1 VEQTPSA
8 RTKEKKKVMTRLCL
22 ITASALSLSLAVPA
36 MAQEPHHARVVTR
49 AAVADPDPN
58 LPVENALRWGYSQ
71 GYSYYPSGWGGL
83 YGDGRYPG
91 NVISSGSKY
100 GRP

>member
-1 VEQTPSA
+1 LLEQTPSA
-8 RTKEKKKVMTRLCL
+8 RIEKEKVMTRLSL
-22 ITASALSLSLAVPA
+22 IAASALSLSLSVPA
-36 MAQEPHHARVVTR
+36 MAQAPHNAR
-49 AAVADPDPN
+49 AAAHTVLTNPYPN

>member
-1 VEQTPSA
+1 L
-8 RTKEKKKVMTRLCL
+8 KKLAVIGVAACWL
-22 ITASALSLSLAVPA
+22 ILALAASAV
-36 MAQEPHHARVVTR
+36 AQDTR
-49 AAVADPDPN
+49 AVSMATRERTAALDPR

-71 GYSYYPSGWGGL
+71 GYNNYPSGFGGL

-91 NVISSGSKY
+91 NVISTGK

>member
-1 VEQTPSA
+1 MK
-8 RTKEKKKVMTRLCL
+8 R
-22 ITASALSLSLAVPA
+22 LSLFLATTLSFALLAPA
-36 MAQEPHHARVVTR
+36 MAKDTPHAKASRHVVVT
-49 AAVADPDPN
+49 DPYPDPR